1 MNPAP
6 RTVVS
11 PPRQVVRAVLTEAL
25 ESKMGGEVV
34 VKSATVSGRIF
45 VVEHKVAWTV
55 LTGPGARSFSTALI
69 DAKLVS
75 REDVEQVMAECRKS
89 GGNFC
94 ETLVSWG
101 LVPRDTLR
109 DLLCHHVRAQLDT
122 LFGLTEAQALFVPQ
136 PRSYS
141 SQLTFELAELTADT
155 MQPQPAVTQSQSPSG
170 PPVLLEGEVM
180 ANVKQAL
187 EEAMKIE
194 GAFAVCLA
202 DANSGMTLG
211 SVGGNATFNVEA
223 AAAGNTEVMR
233 AKLKTMKALGIKDRI
248 EDMLI
253 TLGEQYHIIRPL
265 AAREGLFLYIAL
277 HRANSNLAMAR
288 FRMADVEKT
297 IQL

>member
-1 MNPAP
+1 M
-6 RTVVS
+6 VS
-11 PPRQVVRAVLTEAL
+11 QPRQVVRAVLNEAL
-25 ESKMGGEVV
+25 ESKLGGEVV
-34 VKSATVSGRIF
+34 VKSTTVSGRIF
-45 VVEHKVAWTV
+45 VVERKVAWTV

-94 ETLVSWG
+94 ETLVAWG

-109 DLLCHHVRAQLDT
+109 DLLRGHVGAQLET
-122 LFGLTEAQALFVPQ
+122 LFVLTEAQALFVPQ

-141 SQLTFELAELTADT
+141 SQLTFDLAELTADASQT
-155 MQPQPAVTQSQSPSG
+155 QPAVPQSQSPSG

-211 SVGGNATFNVEA
+211 SVGGNAAFNVEA

-277 HRANSNLAMAR
+277 HRSNANLAMAR